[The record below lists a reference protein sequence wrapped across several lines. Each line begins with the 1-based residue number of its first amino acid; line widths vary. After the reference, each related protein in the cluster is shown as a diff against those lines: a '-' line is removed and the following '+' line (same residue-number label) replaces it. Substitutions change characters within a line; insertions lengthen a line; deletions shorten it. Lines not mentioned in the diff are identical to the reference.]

1 VAIPAGETP
10 APLGRPLAIYQPA
23 EVIGHSR
30 HLTLLRSRDSV
41 GEVTAF
47 YAFELRRRGWLT
59 TSQVIGGASAMLV
72 ARHGAHGATISINHA
87 GTGTAVAIASY

>member
-1 VAIPAGETP
+1 MAITADETP
-10 APLGRPLAIYQPA
+10 TPLGRPLEIYKPA

-30 HLTLLRSRDSV
+30 HLTLLQSLASV

-47 YAFELRRRGWLT
+47 YVSELERQGWLT
-59 TSQVIGGASAMLV
+59 RSHVIGHASAMLV
-72 ARHGAHGATISINHA
+72 ARHGAHGATISINHT